1 MRAVIKQGGDVTT
14 VRYAVG
20 ECSLG
25 LVLAALSDKG
35 VCAILLGD
43 DAGQLARELRE
54 RFPDSALVD
63 GGADF
68 GVVLDKVVGLIEAPD
83 GELELLLDFHGTAF
97 QQRVWQALTRIPV
110 GTTASYADI
119 ARRIGAPRSVRAV
132 AQACGANAIAVAVPC
147 HRVIRSDGALS
158 GYRWGVERKQALLA
172 REGVRG

>member
-1 MRAVIKQGGDVTT
+1 MTTVIKHAGDVST

-25 LVLAALSDKG
+25 LVLVALSDKG
-35 VCAILLGD
+35 ICAILLGD
-43 DAGQLARELRE
+43 AARELVRE
-54 RFPDSALVD
+54 LQQRFPHSELVD

-68 GVVLDKVVGLIEAPD
+68 EVVLDKVVGFIEAPQ

-110 GTTASYADI
+110 GSTASYTDI
-119 ARRIGAPRSVRAV
+119 ARRIGAPKSVRAV

-147 HRVIRSDGALS
+147 HRVIRNDGALS

-172 REGVRG
+172 REGAHV